1 MARRF
6 VRRAS
11 PETIKRHV
19 LAMRP
24 NAREVRGGI
33 GCLIVDGDE
42 VLSDEAAGGGYV
54 PLYATAWRNA
64 FEYLKRKYR
73 EGALQ

>member
-11 PETIKRHV
+11 PEAIKRHV

-24 NAREVRGGI
+24 NAREITSGI

-42 VLSDEAAGGGYV
+42 ALTDEPGGYV

-64 FEYLKRKYR
+64 FDYLKRKYR
-73 EGALQ
+73 ESNPVQ